1 MLDSAVSLAHSGRR
15 VAADSA
21 RRVRA
26 IQAEES
32 PGDALLLRKLLGN
45 SFQIDWHSQ
54 PFDALQRLSQQCPD
68 ILLVGSGKFELS
80 AWIQQARKIAPWVP
94 VVVMT
99 QAGET
104 FNLSESGADE
114 HVIKGQ
120 VTGPELQKILYQL
133 IEAGERVR
141 AEGEVDS
148 ACGLQRSLLPADI
161 PRMDHV
167 EVAAKCWPANSLSGD
182 WYDFLPLAGGL
193 GLMVGDVTGHDLA
206 ASLLMATTRAY
217 LRALGVICGEP
228 VALMAQ
234 VNHLLSQDVGST
246 RFVTMGL
253 LLLDPEELN
262 VRVILAGHPPPLKV
276 DRQGR
281 VTSLSSAPN
290 LPLGISIGAQF
301 PGSEIYKLRS
311 GDVILLYTDG
321 FEDVCDG
328 TGWVF
333 GRERLEE
340 SVKRTR
346 SLSCKEI
353 LNGLHE
359 EVMAFSHE
367 GHIPDDLTAVVMKVL

>member
-1 MLDSAVSLAHSGRR
+1 MLDSAVSLAHSGHR
-15 VAADSA
+15 AEADSA
-21 RRVRA
+21 RRIRA

-32 PGDALLLRKLLGN
+32 PGDALLVRKLLGS
-45 SFQIDWHSQ
+45 SFHIDWHSQ
-54 PFDALQRLSQQCPD
+54 PFDVLQRLSRQCPD
-68 ILLVGSGKFELS
+68 ILLVGSGKFDLS
-80 AWIQQARKIAPWVP
+80 AWIQHVRKIAPSIP

-99 QAGET
+99 QAGED
-104 FNLSESGADE
+104 FDLSGSGANE

-120 VTGPELQKILYQL
+120 VTGPELQQILYQL
-133 IEAGERVR
+133 IDAGERVR
-141 AEGEVDS
+141 VEGEVHS

-228 VALMAQ
+228 VTLIAQ
-234 VNHLLSQDVGST
+234 VNHLLSQDVGSS
-246 RFVTMGL
+246 RFVTLGL
-253 LLLDPEELN
+253 LLLEPEELT
-262 VRVILAGHPPPLKV
+262 VRVILAGHPPPLKI
-276 DRQGR
+276 DKQGR
-281 VTSLSSAPN
+281 VSSLSSAPN
-290 LPLGISIGAQF
+290 LPLGISLGAQF
-301 PGSEIYKLRS
+301 PASEIYELQS
-311 GDVILLYTDG
+311 GDVLLLYTDG

-333 GRERLEE
+333 GRERLAE
-340 SVKRTR
+340 SVRLR
-346 SLSCKEI
+346 RLLSSREI
-353 LNGLHE
+353 LAGLHE
-359 EVMAFSHE
+359 EVMAFSHD